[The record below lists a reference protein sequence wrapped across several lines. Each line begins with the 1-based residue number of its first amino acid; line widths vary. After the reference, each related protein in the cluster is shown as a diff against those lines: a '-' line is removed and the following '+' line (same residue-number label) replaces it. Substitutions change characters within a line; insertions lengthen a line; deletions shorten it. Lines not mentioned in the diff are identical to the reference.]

1 MFSLPLRYALLSAL
15 LAAVSIPAFAGVHLG
30 AVSIGVGYGSGPW
43 GYPGYADYGFYGPWW
58 GPWGPFYPPGFFA
71 QPGPDKGTVK
81 LLNANKDASVYIDYG
96 YAGKVSELKKIS
108 IRPGA
113 YDLEVR
119 SPDGK
124 TVQKRIYVL
133 SGKTVK
139 LEF

>member
-1 MFSLPLRYALLSAL
+1 MFSRLLRYGLLAVV
-15 LAAVSIPAFAGVHLG
+15 LAAVSLPAFTGVHFG
-30 AVSIGVGYGSGPW
+30 TVSIGVGYGWGPW
-43 GYPGYADYGFYGPWW
+43 GPPWYAYDGFYGPW
-58 GPWGPFYPPGFFA
+58 GPWGPFYPAGFFA

-81 LLNANKDASVYIDYG
+81 LLNADKDASVYIDQG

-108 IRPGA
+108 IKPGV
-113 YDLEVR
+113 YDLELR

-124 TVQKRIYVL
+124 AVQKRIYVL